1 MDLPRNPNIP
11 SNVTSPSWHG
21 ISYMIIIKLP
31 FGHSLEFCLF
41 LSFTLAKTLNS
52 WACCASFLLSTSSKR
67 TMIVTEYLKPGTWKP
82 LERNNFLPWRC
93 SEETQSRQE
102 RLQWASFTLLPGK
115 LGWNGCWENFN
126 GGSNASDDQNFQ
138 LNRIKCS
145 HKQARSASW
154 CAAAKAAAED
164 EGRWEDLQ
172 IQD

>member
-11 SNVTSPSWHG
+11 SNVTSYD
-21 ISYMIIIKLP
+21 ISYMRIIKLP
-31 FGHSLEFCLF
+31 FGHSLEFWWF
-41 LSFTLAKTLNS
+41 ISFTLAKALNS
-52 WACCASFLLSTSSKR
+52 WACCAFFLYHKNNDGDR
-67 TMIVTEYLKPGTWKP
+67 IVKPNTRKP
-82 LERNNFLPWRC
+82 LEWNNFLSWRC

-154 CAAAKAAAED
+154 CAAAEGD
-164 EGRWEDLQ
+164 EGRWEYLQ